1 LEYYDIPENEK
12 QGDWVS
18 EWDPEDKTYL
28 PEAVKFTIT
37 IEQGGKTIVLPE
49 IIVRIN
55 AQRTKSPH
63 KT

>member
-1 LEYYDIPENEK
+1 LEYYDIPEDEK

-37 IEQGGKTIVLPE
+37 LEQKGKPLVLPE

-55 AQRTKSPH
+55 AQRTKTPP